1 MKGMGLVTEELET
14 KDNDTWVRNPHYT
27 FVRCSDNE
35 VFAKHGRRSL
45 FSEIIRDDA
54 HNGILA
60 DVVDYLSQE
69 RLFGDLEQTFSSV
82 NREDLMELVHWL
94 SDRGVVVHGPGVQ
107 GRMDAYVRATGTAE
121 SSSLADVKIGIVGGG
136 AVGVR
141 LARCFAD
148 FGIGRIRQLSGVTI
162 VSPDDAR
169 IARFSVPP
177 EVIPINSAT
186 ALQEYLLGMDF
197 HGEYCAISGAE
208 NDPEQ
213 MRSVFDN
220 VDLGVVAMDSFSPD
234 SLHTANEVAI
244 DLDRTWLF
252 VYVDGSEISM
262 GPVFVPG
269 ETPCYLDL
277 AIQED
282 AGLRWRGQSWLY
294 NEKKSDLVRETGSST
309 GYAHSTLSTMIP
321 CHADVAAGIVSR
333 EVLRLLTTKS
343 SSLQSRNLQI
353 SFEDLEFVYSNV
365 MALPRCPACSGS
377 RAPYRSTF
385 F

>member
-1 MKGMGLVTEELET
+1 MTGELET
-14 KDNDTWVRNPHYT
+14 KDNETWVRNPHYT
-27 FVRCSDNE
+27 FVRCNDNE

-54 HNGILA
+54 QNGILA
-60 DVVDYLSQE
+60 DVVDYLSQA
-69 RLFGDLEQTFSSV
+69 RLFGDLEQNFSSV
-82 NREDLMELVHWL
+82 SREDLVELVHWL
-94 SDRGVVVHGPGVQ
+94 SDRGVIVHGRGVQ
-107 GRMDAYVRATGTAE
+107 GHVDAYVRATGTAE
-121 SSSLADVKIGIVGGG
+121 SSSLADFKIGIVGGG

-162 VSPDDAR
+162 VSSADAR
-169 IARFSVPP
+169 IARLTVPS
-177 EVIPINSAT
+177 EEIPINSA
-186 ALQEYLLGMDF
+186 AVLEKYLLGMDF
-197 HGEYCAISGAE
+197 YGEYCAVNGPE
-208 NDPEQ
+208 NDPEH
-213 MRSVFDN
+213 MRSVFDG
-220 VDLGVVAMDSFSPD
+220 VDLGVVALDSFSPD

-244 DLDRTWLF
+244 DLNRTWLF

-294 NEKKSDLVRETGSST
+294 NEKKNDLTRETGGSL

-321 CHADVAAGIVSR
+321 CHADIAAGIVSR
-333 EVLRLLTTKS
+333 EVLRLLTTKN

>member
-1 MKGMGLVTEELET
+1 MTGELET
-14 KDNDTWVRNPHYT
+14 IDNNTWVRNPHFT
-27 FVRCSDNE
+27 FVRCNDNE
-35 VFAKHGRRSL
+35 VLAKHGRRSL
-45 FSEIIRDDA
+45 FSEIVRDDA
-54 HNGILA
+54 HNGVLA

-69 RLFGDLEQTFSSV
+69 RLFGDLEQTFSNV
-82 NREDLMELVHWL
+82 NRKDLTELVHWL
-94 SDRGVVVHGPGVQ
+94 FDRGVIVHGNGAR
-107 GRMDAYVRATGTAE
+107 GRMDSYLRATGTVT
-121 SSSLADVKIGIVGGG
+121 SSSLAEVKIGIVGGG

-141 LARCFAD
+141 LARCLAD

-162 VSPDDAR
+162 ASSDDAR
-169 IARFSVPP
+169 TVRFTVPP
-177 EVIPINSAT
+177 EVIPINTAT
-186 ALQEYLLGMDF
+186 VLEKDLFAMGFD
-197 HGEYCAISGAE
+197 GEYFAISGAE
-208 NDPEQ
+208 NEPEHI
-213 MRSVFDN
+213 RAVFDD
-220 VDLGVVAMDSFSPD
+220 VDLGVVALDSFSPD

-244 DLDRTWLF
+244 SLDRTWLF

-294 NEKKSDLVRETGSST
+294 NEKKNDLMKETGSSP
-309 GYAHSTLSTMIP
+309 GSVHGTLSTMIP

-353 SFEDLEFVYSNV
+353 SFEDMEFIYSNV
-365 MALPRCPACSGS
+365 MTLPRCPACSGS

>member
-1 MKGMGLVTEELET
+1 MTGELKT
-14 KDNDTWVRNPHYT
+14 KDNDTWVRNPHFT
-27 FVRCSDNE
+27 FVRCNDNE
-35 VFAKHGRRSL
+35 VLAKHGRRSL
-45 FSEIIRDDA
+45 FSEIVRDDA
-54 HNGILA
+54 HNGVLA

-69 RLFGDLEQTFSSV
+69 RLFSDLEQTFSSV
-82 NREDLMELVHWL
+82 NREDLAELMHL
-94 SDRGVVVHGPGVQ
+94 LADRGVIVHGNGMQ
-107 GRMDAYVRATGTAE
+107 GRMDSYLRATGTVE
-121 SSSLADVKIGIVGGG
+121 SSSLAEFKIGIVGGG

-148 FGIGRIRQLSGVTI
+148 FGIGRIRQLSGVAI
-162 VSPDDAR
+162 ASSDDAR
-169 IARFSVPP
+169 TVRLAVPP
-177 EVIPINSAT
+177 KAIPINTAT
-186 ALQEYLLGMDF
+186 VLEKDLLAMGFD
-197 HGEYCAISGAE
+197 GEYYAISGAE
-208 NDPEQ
+208 NEPEH
-213 MRSVFDN
+213 MRSVFDD
-220 VDLGVVAMDSFSPD
+220 VDLGVVALDSFSPD

-244 DLDRTWLF
+244 SLDRTWLF

-294 NEKKSDLVRETGSST
+294 NEKKNDLMRETGSST
-309 GYAHSTLSTMIP
+309 GSAHGTLSTMIP

-353 SFEDLEFVYSNV
+353 SFEDMEFIYSNV
-365 MALPRCPACSGS
+365 MTLPRCPACSGS

>member
-1 MKGMGLVTEELET
+1 MKGRFVTEELKT
-14 KDNDTWVRNPHYT
+14 KGTDTWVRNPHFT
-27 FVRCSDNE
+27 FVRCNDNE
-35 VFAKHGRRSL
+35 VLAKHGRRSL
-45 FSEIIRDDA
+45 FSEIVRDDA
-54 HNGILA
+54 HNGVLA

-69 RLFGDLEQTFSSV
+69 RMFGDLEQTFSRV
-82 NREDLMELVHWL
+82 DREDLAKLVHWL
-94 SDRGVVVHGPGVQ
+94 SDRGVVVHGNGAQ
-107 GRMDAYVRATGTAE
+107 GRMDSYLRATATAE
-121 SSSLADVKIGIVGGG
+121 TSSLAEVKIGIVGGG

-148 FGIGRIRQLSGVTI
+148 FGVGRIRQLSGVTI
-162 VSPDDAR
+162 ASLDDAR
-169 IARFSVPP
+169 TVRFAVPP
-177 EVIPINSAT
+177 EAIPINT
-186 ALQEYLLGMDF
+186 VKALEKDLIAMGFD
-197 HGEYCAISGAE
+197 GEYWAISGAE
-208 NDPEQ
+208 NEPEN
-213 MRSVFDN
+213 MRSVFDD
-220 VDLGVVAMDSFSPD
+220 VDLGVVALDSFSPD
-234 SLHTANEVAI
+234 SLHSANEVAI
-244 DLDRTWLF
+244 SLDRTWLF

-294 NEKKSDLVRETGSST
+294 NERKNDLMRGTGTSTGSE
-309 GYAHSTLSTMIP
+309 HRVLSTMIP

-333 EVLRLLTTKS
+333 EVLRLLTTNS

-353 SFEDLEFVYSNV
+353 SFEDMEFIYSNV
-365 MALPRCPACSGS
+365 MMLPRCPACSGS

>member
-1 MKGMGLVTEELET
+1 M
-14 KDNDTWVRNPHYT
+14 DT
-27 FVRCSDNE
+27 
-35 VFAKHGRRSL
+35 
-45 FSEIIRDDA
+45 
-54 HNGILA
+54 
-60 DVVDYLSQE
+60 YL
-69 RLFGDLEQTFSSV
+69 
-82 NREDLMELVHWL
+82 
-94 SDRGVVVHGPGVQ
+94 
-107 GRMDAYVRATGTAE
+107 RATGTAE

-162 VSPDDAR
+162 ASSEDAR
-169 IARFSVPP
+169 IVRVAVPP

-186 ALQEYLLGMDF
+186 VLEKYLIETDF

-208 NDPEQ
+208 NEPEQ
-213 MRSVFDN
+213 MRSVFDD
-220 VDLGVVAMDSFSPD
+220 VDLGVVALDSFSPD

-244 DLDRTWLF
+244 NLDRTWLF

-294 NEKKSDLVRETGSST
+294 NEKKNDLMKETESSV
-309 GYAHSTLSTMIP
+309 GCEHGTLSTMIP
-321 CHADVAAGIVSR
+321 CHADVAAGILSR

-365 MALPRCPACSGS
+365 MALPRCPACSAS